1 MRGGIRGM
9 AAALACAA
17 PLAAQAQT
25 AQVAGRW
32 IVTVDYF
39 GTPTIWTLD
48 IKQDG
53 NRISG
58 DLTGDVLTGTVK
70 GSEIRFL
77 AKDTVGGSEDVTAR
91 LVNGRI
97 AGEMIL
103 VDGGEP
109 ARTPHRLSFT
119 AERALQPNGAAPR
132 RHEFV
137 PDRFH
142 RQFSALNPPVL
153 HVNPGDTIHTTT
165 IDAAGIDAQ
174 GVRRAA
180 PGNPQTGHFYV
191 DGAMP
196 GDTLV
201 VRIRRLRLN
210 RDTAISTNGMTERGQ
225 DASTAVRMAGLGKP
239 VTWRLDRDKGIAT
252 PEAPGDGLKGY
263 WVPVQPMLGGI
274 GVAVDPRSA
283 APGSGDVGR
292 FGGNMDFNEM
302 GEGTTVYFPVAVPGA
317 LLYFGDGHALQGD
330 GETTGDALET
340 SMDVEV
346 EVDLV
351 RGKSA
356 GQVRIETPTHLVAI
370 GLDGSLDASFRS
382 ASSSMFAWL
391 AADYG
396 LAPADIAQV
405 YGTAAEYRVS
415 AVPGR
420 AAGIVLKIPKAR
432 LATLPGAPKP

>member
-1 MRGGIRGM
+1 MRGGLWS
-9 AAALACAA
+9 AAALVCAMPA
-17 PLAAQAQT
+17 AAQAQER
-25 AQVAGRW
+25 VAGRW

-39 GTPTIWTLD
+39 GTPTVWTLNLR
-48 IKQDG
+48 QDG
-53 NRISG
+53 ATITG

-70 GSEIRFL
+70 GNEIRFL
-77 AKDTVGGSEDVTAR
+77 ARDSVGGSEDVTAR
-91 LVNGRI
+91 LVKGRI
-97 AGEMIL
+97 TGEMLL
-103 VDGGEP
+103 VDGSEP
-109 ARTPHRLSFT
+109 KRIPHRLRFT
-119 AERALQPNGAAPR
+119 AERPSEPAARPPM

-137 PDRFH
+137 PTRFY
-142 RQFSALNPPVL
+142 REFSPSNPPAL
-153 HVNPGDTIHTTT
+153 HVNPGDTIHTST
-165 IDAAGIDAQ
+165 IDAAGIDAD

-180 PGNPQTGHFYV
+180 PGNPQTGPFYI

-201 VRIRRLRLN
+201 VRIRKLRLN

-225 DASTAVRMAGLGKP
+225 DARTAVRLAGTGKP

-252 PEAPGDGLKGY
+252 PEAPGDALKGY
-263 WVPVQPMLGGI
+263 WVPVRPMLGGI
-274 GVAVDPRSA
+274 GVAVDARSP

-302 GEGTTVYFPVAVPGA
+302 GEGTTVYLPVAVPGA
-317 LLYFGDGHALQGD
+317 LLYFGDAHAAQGD

-356 GQVRIETPTHLVAI
+356 GQVRIETSTHLVAI
-370 GLDGSLDASFRS
+370 GMDGSLDASFRT

-391 AADYG
+391 SAEYG
-396 LAPADIAQV
+396 LSPADIAQI

-420 AAGIVLKIPKAR
+420 AAGMVLKIPKAR
-432 LATLPGAPKP
+432 LATLPGARKP

>member
-1 MRGGIRGM
+1 MRGGLWS
-9 AAALACAA
+9 AAALVCAMPA
-17 PLAAQAQT
+17 AAQAQE
-25 AQVAGRW
+25 QVAGRW

-39 GTPTIWTLD
+39 GTPTVWTLNL
-48 IKQDG
+48 KQDG
-53 NRISG
+53 ATITG

-70 GSEIRFL
+70 GNEIRFL

-91 LVNGRI
+91 LVKGRI
-97 AGEMIL
+97 TGEMLL
-103 VDGGEP
+103 VDGSEP
-109 ARTPHRLSFT
+109 KRTPHRLSFT
-119 AERALQPNGAAPR
+119 AERPPEPAARPPM

-137 PDRFH
+137 PTRFY
-142 RQFSALNPPVL
+142 RQFSPSNPPAL
-153 HVNPGDTIHTTT
+153 HVNPDDTIHTST
-165 IDAAGIDAQ
+165 IDAAGIDAE

-180 PGNPQTGHFYV
+180 PGNPQTGPFYI

-201 VRIRRLRLN
+201 VRIRKLRLN

-225 DASTAVRMAGLGKP
+225 DARTAVRMAGTGKP
-239 VTWRLDRDKGIAT
+239 VTWRLDRDKGIAV
-252 PEAPGDGLKGY
+252 PEAPGDALKGY
-263 WVPVQPMLGGI
+263 SVPVRPMLGGI
-274 GVAVDPRSA
+274 GVAVDARSP

-302 GEGTTVYFPVAVPGA
+302 GEGTTVYLPVAVPGA
-317 LLYFGDGHALQGD
+317 LLYFGDAHAAQGD

-370 GLDGSLDASFRS
+370 GMDGSLDASFRT

-391 AADYG
+391 SADYG
-396 LAPADIAQV
+396 LAPADIAQI

-420 AAGIVLKIPKAR
+420 AAGMVLKIPKAR
-432 LATLPGAPKP
+432 LATLPGAKTP

>member
-1 MRGGIRGM
+1 MRGGIWGM

-17 PLAAQAQT
+17 PMTAQAQT
-25 AQVAGRW
+25 AQLAGRW

-48 IKQDG
+48 LAQDG

-70 GSEIRFL
+70 GNEIRFL
-77 AKDTVGGSEDVTAR
+77 AKDKVGGSEDVTAR
-91 LVNGRI
+91 LANGRI

-103 VDGGEP
+103 IDGAEQ
-109 ARTPHRLSFT
+109 ARMPHRLSFT
-119 AERALQPNGAAPR
+119 AKRAPQPSGG
-132 RHEFV
+132 
-137 PDRFH
+137 
-142 RQFSALNPPVL
+142 PPVL
-153 HVNPGDTIHTTT
+153 HVNPGDTIHTAT
-165 IDAAGIDAQ
+165 IDAAGIDAK

-180 PGNPQTGHFYV
+180 PGNPQTGPFYI

-225 DASTAVRMAGLGKP
+225 DARTAVRMAGLGKP
-239 VTWRLDRDKGIAT
+239 VTWRLDRDKGIAM
-252 PEAPGDGLKGY
+252 PEAPGDALKGY
-263 WVPVQPMLGGI
+263 WVPVKPMLGGI
-274 GVAVDPRSA
+274 GVAADPSLA

-351 RGKSA
+351 RGKRA
-356 GQVRIETPTHLVAI
+356 GQVRIETPTHIVAI

-396 LAPADIAQV
+396 LAPADIAQIF
-405 YGTAAEYRVS
+405 GTAAEYRVS

-420 AAGIVLKIPKAR
+420 AAGMVLKIPKAR

>member
-1 MRGGIRGM
+1 MRGGFWS
-9 AAALACAA
+9 AAALVCAL
-17 PLAAQAQT
+17 PVAAQAQD
-25 AQVAGRW
+25 QVAGRW

-39 GTPTIWTLD
+39 GTPTYWTLD
-48 IKQDG
+48 LKQDG
-53 NRISG
+53 SQISG

-77 AKDTVGGSEDVTAR
+77 AKDNSGGSEDVTAR
-91 LVNGRI
+91 LVKGRI
-97 AGEMIL
+97 TGEMML
-103 VDGGEP
+103 VDGREP
-109 ARTPHRLSFT
+109 ARIPHRLTFT
-119 AERALQPNGAAPR
+119 AERPPQPSGAAPQR
-132 RHEFV
+132 REFV
-137 PDRFH
+137 PTRFY
-142 RQFSALNPPVL
+142 REFSPFNPPAL

-165 IDAAGIDAQ
+165 IDAAGIDAD

-180 PGNPQTGHFYV
+180 PGNPQTGPFYV

-210 RDTAISTNGMTERGQ
+210 RDTAISSSGMTERGQ
-225 DASTAVRMAGLGKP
+225 DARTAVRMAGAGKP
-239 VTWRLDRDKGIAT
+239 VTWRLDREKGVAT
-252 PEAPGDGLKGY
+252 PDAPSDALRGFE
-263 WVPVQPMLGGI
+263 VPVKPMLGGI
-274 GVAVDPRSA
+274 GVAVNPRGA
-283 APGSGDVGR
+283 APGSGDVGS

-302 GEGTTVYFPVAVPGA
+302 GEGTIVYLPVAVPGA
-317 LLYFGDGHALQGD
+317 LLYFGDAHALQGD

-346 EVDLV
+346 EVDLI

-356 GQVRIETPTHLVAI
+356 GRVRIETPTHLVAI
-370 GLDGSLDASFRS
+370 GMEGSLDASFRA

-405 YGTAAEYRVS
+405 YGTIAEYRVS
-415 AVPGR
+415 AVPGA
-420 AAGIVLKIPKAR
+420 AAGMVLKIPKAR
-432 LATLPGAPKP
+432 LATLPGVKRP

>member
-137 PDRFH
+137 
-142 RQFSALNPPVL
+142 
-153 HVNPGDTIHTTT
+153 NPGDTIHTTT

-180 PGNPQTGHFYV
+180 PGNPQTGPFYV

-225 DASTAVRMAGLGKP
+225 DARTAVRMAGLGKP
-239 VTWRLDRDKGIAT
+239 VTWRRDRDKGSAT

-263 WVPVQPMLGGI
+263 WVPVRPMLGGI

-317 LLYFGDGHALQGD
+317 PQPFG
-330 GETTGDALET
+330 
-340 SMDVEV
+340 
-346 EVDLV
+346 
-351 RGKSA
+351 R
-356 GQVRIETPTHLVAI
+356 R
-370 GLDGSLDASFRS
+370 R
-382 ASSSMFAWL
+382 
-391 AADYG
+391 
-396 LAPADIAQV
+396 
-405 YGTAAEYRVS
+405 
-415 AVPGR
+415 AV
-420 AAGIVLKIPKAR
+420 
-432 LATLPGAPKP
+432 